1 MKDKVKKALSWL
13 LSKSWG
19 MMEMTFV
26 AIIPLIIIYLGYDGW
41 GVKAHKFKIGFG
53 VLIFLVVLFLIIKR
67 VWLSPWLSK
76 KRMEIAN
83 LTAMKKAETDPRK
96 LDNINYALKKM
107 LIIENA
113 INWVLPLL
121 FLAVG
126 YLAASALEKS
136 IVTFT
141 EILAFVGLSELVGC
155 GISFM
160 RIINK
165 K

>member
-13 LSKSWG
+13 LNKSWG
-19 MMEMTFV
+19 MMEMEFV
-26 AIIPLIIIYLGYDGW
+26 AVIPLIIIYLGYDGW
-41 GVKAHKFKIGFG
+41 GVKANKFKIGFG

-67 VWLSPWLSK
+67 VWLTKWFDK
-76 KRMEIAN
+76 KRMEMAN
-83 LTAMKKAETDPRK
+83 LSAMKKAETDERK
-96 LDNINYALKKM
+96 LEQINYELKKL

-113 INWVLPLL
+113 INWILPLL

-126 YLAASALEKS
+126 YWAANALEKS

-141 EILAFVGLSELVGC
+141 EILSFVGLSELIGC

>member
-13 LSKSWG
+13 LNKSWG
-19 MMEMTFV
+19 MMEMAFV
-26 AIIPLIIIYLGYDGW
+26 AVIPLIIIYLGYDGW
-41 GVKAHKFKIGFG
+41 GVKAHIFKIGFG

-107 LIIENA
+107 LIIENI
-113 INWVLPLL
+113 INWILPLL

-126 YLAASALEKS
+126 YLAANALEKS

-141 EILAFVGLSELVGC
+141 EILAFVGLSEIIGC

>member
-1 MKDKVKKALSWL
+1 
-13 LSKSWG
+13 
-19 MMEMTFV
+19 
-26 AIIPLIIIYLGYDGW
+26 
-41 GVKAHKFKIGFG
+41 
-53 VLIFLVVLFLIIKR
+53 
-67 VWLSPWLSK
+67 
-76 KRMEIAN
+76 
-83 LTAMKKAETDPRK
+83 MKKAETDPRK

-107 LIIENA
+107 LIIENI
-113 INWVLPLL
+113 INWILPLL

-141 EILAFVGLSELVGC
+141 EILAFVGLSELIGC
-155 GISFM
+155 SISFM

>member
-19 MMEMTFV
+19 MMEVAFV
-26 AIIPLIIIYLGYDGW
+26 AVIPLLIIYLGYGGW
-41 GVKAHKFKIGFG
+41 GEKAQKFKIGFG
-53 VLIFLVVLFLIIKR
+53 VLVFLVVLFLIIKR

-83 LTAMKKAETDPRK
+83 LSAMKKAETDKRK

-126 YLAASALEKS
+126 YLAAGALEKS

-141 EILAFVGLSELVGC
+141 EILAFVGLSEFIGC
-155 GISFM
+155 CISFM